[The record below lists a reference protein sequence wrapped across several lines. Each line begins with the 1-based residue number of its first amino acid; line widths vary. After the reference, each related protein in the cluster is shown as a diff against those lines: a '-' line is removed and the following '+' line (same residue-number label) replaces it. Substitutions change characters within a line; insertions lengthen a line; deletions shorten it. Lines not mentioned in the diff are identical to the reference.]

1 MKKFNNILMITIASI
16 ITFEQ
21 QTISNPGITNFIVAS
36 AAHSYS
42 LEIKILEAV
51 EKHLPNFKDLTI
63 FNIESKIGH
72 IEKMRLEI
80 LELIKNADAAQRAKY
95 KELEKI
101 LSHFNIKKV
110 AKAISDFKQIL
121 EKLPKESSSRIIDG
135 LKDPLVKR
143 FIS

>member
-1 MKKFNNILMITIASI
+1 MKRFNNIAMITITSI
-16 ITFEQ
+16 ILFEQ
-21 QTISNPGITNFIVAS
+21 QTVSNPGITNFIVAS
-36 AAHSYS
+36 AHSHS

-80 LELIKNADAAQRAKY
+80 LELIRNADTVQRAKY

-121 EKLPKESSSRIIDG
+121 EKLPKESSNKIING